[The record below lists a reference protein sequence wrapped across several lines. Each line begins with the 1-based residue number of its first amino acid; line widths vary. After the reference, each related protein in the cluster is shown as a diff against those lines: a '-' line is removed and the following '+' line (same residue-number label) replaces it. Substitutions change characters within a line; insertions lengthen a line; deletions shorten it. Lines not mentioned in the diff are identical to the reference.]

1 MKIFNLLIILYLIKV
16 SLPHLQNDQT
26 MLKDENTNI
35 PSVEFLTKKFSKN
48 PLFYKMRNELP
59 NVIHFILS
67 KSPYPINFNYG
78 LIGQIVQF
86 WDRFGRF
93 SGLHCYS
100 TSIIPGILDYLF
112 NYTDKYEGQSIS
124 QFSLYEIE
132 SVVKVMK
139 EKCSKTFALGIFRWT
154 SNFGLL
160 ELIYKYEEKSN
171 GRDRIN
177 EHNIINAEM
186 EMISKNNFSRL
197 KKAYEMWKSP
207 YSKYDQ
213 DKQINEAEKEIKYY
227 IFCTLGDVYD
237 YGKKISQILNLDVSK
252 AVEIKN
258 VAELIPTFTKIIF
271 DINIEYNNEKEF
283 IFEKYDFNIKITTID
298 LEQNEFDN
306 YQECIIYNGK
316 EMGSCFIFNQNK
328 DLADSINFYIYKI
341 NNGVVYY
348 KNDEDIG
355 KTELIIIP
363 MTNDNDKEYNEGIK
377 YEICER
383 KLEPEEIEEYNSLP
397 ELSFSSLNFVTN
409 SNENEIKIKMKVNT
423 NSRDYRIKTSNVTEI
438 HIFLSSGRIKYGSY
452 LANTN
457 EYISFTKGEI
467 IFIYMKPAGANI
479 KIILDFTNEHAIDLP
494 FQPLKIKSRYDN
506 SYTASNPL
514 KAGEITYNKRKGEAI
529 YIYCNNPEHYKMTN

>member
-1 MKIFNLLIILYLIKV
+1 
-16 SLPHLQNDQT
+16 
-26 MLKDENTNI
+26 
-35 PSVEFLTKKFSKN
+35 
-48 PLFYKMRNELP
+48 
-59 NVIHFILS
+59 
-67 KSPYPINFNYG
+67 
-78 LIGQIVQF
+78 
-86 WDRFGRF
+86 
-93 SGLHCYS
+93 
-100 TSIIPGILDYLF
+100 
-112 NYTDKYEGQSIS
+112 
-124 QFSLYEIE
+124 
-132 SVVKVMK
+132 MK

-177 EHNIINAEM
+177 EHNIINAEL

-355 KTELIIIP
+355 KTEIIIIP

-452 LANTN
+452 LAITN

-479 KIILDFTNEHAIDLP
+479 KIILDFINEHARDLP
-494 FQPLKIKSRYDN
+494 FNHKNKFKIR
-506 SYTASNPL
+506 
-514 KAGEITYNKRKGEAI
+514 
-529 YIYCNNPEHYKMTN
+529 